1 MFCHLAVSLSFV
13 ETSKNKVKDPSYI
26 QNKKDSRISLLWK
39 NLFQCF
45 DFIHF
50 EFQALHLSIPLKPN
64 YEFVKYFV
72 VFHQVF
78 AKLIVNGVNEGIHGV
93 LVPIRDENLNILP
106 DVLVEDMGHKMGLNG
121 VDNAKL
127 TFNNVRVPKDN
138 LLNKYSDVGDDGKF
152 HSTILRSLK
161 QFLVGQGKTYSK
173 EIFYFLNRQTAK
185 NLTFKVNFQS
195 NKMSESFRKKRNNS
209 KTIIYETIF

>member
-50 EFQALHLSIPLKPN
+50 EFQALHFSIPLKPN

-138 LLNKYSDVGDDGKF
+138 LLNKYSDVGDDGKY
-152 HSTILRSLK
+152 HST
-161 QFLVGQGKTYSK
+161 
-173 EIFYFLNRQTAK
+173 
-185 NLTFKVNFQS
+185 NF
-195 NKMSESFRKKRNNS
+195 
-209 KTIIYETIF
+209 